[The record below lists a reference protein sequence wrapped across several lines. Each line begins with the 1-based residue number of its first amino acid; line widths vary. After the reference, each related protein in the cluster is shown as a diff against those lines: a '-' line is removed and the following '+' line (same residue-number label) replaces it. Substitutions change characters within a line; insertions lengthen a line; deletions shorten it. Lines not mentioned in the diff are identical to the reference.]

1 MFGNGKT
8 IGTWAS
14 LAVLAGLGL
23 TLSSDALAG
32 SERVMER
39 TNPHIEACVMA
50 IGKHAD
56 YANATRVVH
65 EVDWLNQKNLV
76 ELEIGITTSVY
87 FDGDDEATVRT
98 YRTACTTGNLAQVVK
113 VRVTETETRA
123 ERQG

>member
-1 MFGNGKT
+1 MFGHSKT

-14 LAVLAGLGL
+14 VAMLAGLGL

-32 SERVMER
+32 SERVMAR
-39 TNPHIEACVMA
+39 TNPHIEACVA
-50 IGKHAD
+50 EISKQAD
-56 YANATRVVH
+56 YSNATRVVH

-76 ELEIGITTSVY
+76 ELEIGITTSVFY
-87 FDGDDEATVRT
+87 DDDETTVRT

-113 VRVTETETRA
+113 VRVTETKARA